1 MAPDSPIAVLENVCR
16 DFQSSPDAPVQHV
29 LRGISLTIQPGES
42 IAITGPSGCGKST
55 LLNLLG
61 TLDQPTSGLLRL
73 FGQNPATLNEAQL
86 CDLRARHIGF
96 VFQSHHLLP
105 HLTALENVLVPVL
118 AGRDAP
124 DMKSARSRAVS
135 LLERV
140 GLTAHAAKMP
150 SQLSG
155 GERQRVAVV
164 RALIRNPQLILADEP
179 TGALDTAS
187 ATSLIDL
194 LLSLQADSGSSLVI
208 VTHDPGA
215 AARMQ
220 RHLRLRDGQFA

>member
-1 MAPDSPIAVLENVCR
+1 
-16 DFQSSPDAPVQHV
+16 
-29 LRGISLTIQPGES
+29 
-42 IAITGPSGCGKST
+42 
-55 LLNLLG
+55 
-61 TLDQPTSGLLRL
+61 
-73 FGQNPATLNEAQL
+73 
-86 CDLRARHIGF
+86 
-96 VFQSHHLLP
+96 
-105 HLTALENVLVPVL
+105 
-118 AGRDAP
+118 
-124 DMKSARSRAVS
+124 
-135 LLERV
+135 
-140 GLTAHAAKMP
+140 MP